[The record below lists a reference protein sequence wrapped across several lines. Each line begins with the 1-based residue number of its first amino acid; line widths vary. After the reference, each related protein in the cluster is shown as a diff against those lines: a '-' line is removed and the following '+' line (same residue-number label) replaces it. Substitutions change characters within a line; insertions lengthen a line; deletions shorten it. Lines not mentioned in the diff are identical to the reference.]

1 MMVLIMISKFHK
13 ISIEKISIVN
23 IYMSLSF
30 KLSFDLSDFED
41 DEFLHDWKKVYKFY
55 DNVIELEYKLFKE
68 KVIKQFATL
77 EEVFETIKENNI
89 QFGNLI
95 FYNFDI
101 PAIKKKLKERN
112 LWIIKY
118 ILSIHIL

>member
-41 DEFLHDWKKVYKFY
+41 DEFLQD
-55 DNVIELEYKLFKE
+55 L
-68 KVIKQFATL
+68 
-77 EEVFETIKENNI
+77 
-89 QFGNLI
+89 
-95 FYNFDI
+95 
-101 PAIKKKLKERN
+101 
-112 LWIIKY
+112 
-118 ILSIHIL
+118 

>member
-1 MMVLIMISKFHK
+1 M
-13 ISIEKISIVN
+13 
-23 IYMSLSF
+23 
-30 KLSFDLSDFED
+30 
-41 DEFLHDWKKVYKFY
+41 
-55 DNVIELEYKLFKE
+55 IELEYKLFKE

>member
-1 MMVLIMISKFHK
+1 
-13 ISIEKISIVN
+13 
-23 IYMSLSF
+23 
-30 KLSFDLSDFED
+30 
-41 DEFLHDWKKVYKFY
+41 
-55 DNVIELEYKLFKE
+55 VIELEYKLFKE

-112 LWIIKY
+112 L
-118 ILSIHIL
+118 